1 MKRHISGIL
10 VFLIISSTT
19 IMAFYFVRILAREL
33 DTDLVPPIETVNSG
47 GFSGNAAV
55 ITFAQYDS
63 KIEQLTVRM
72 RMPETR
78 ELLAADKLYSS
89 IVITDGSS
97 PHKFAFRSVLP
108 IGARISQREVEVRY
122 NLRLPQPGDSA
133 ETRNFLVAG
142 HVGTIGPDLN
152 ALNPSQLGGAM
163 PVVYV
168 HQNSAPRQQ
177 RAAVPNAFP

>member
-19 IMAFYFVRILAREL
+19 ITAFYFVRTLAREL
-33 DTDLVPPIETVNSG
+33 DTDLVPPIDTVNSG
-47 GFSGNAAV
+47 RSSGNAAV

-63 KIEQLTVRM
+63 NIEQLTVRM

-78 ELLAADKLYSS
+78 ELLEADKLYSS
-89 IVITDGSS
+89 IVITDGTS
-97 PHKFAFRSVLP
+97 PHRFAFRSVLP

-122 NLRLPQPGDSA
+122 NLRLPQPGGPA
-133 ETRNFLVAG
+133 ETENFLVAG

-168 HQNSAPRQQ
+168 HQNSAPRQP
-177 RAAVPNAFP
+177 RTAVPNTLP

>member
-19 IMAFYFVRILAREL
+19 IMAFYFVRTLAREL
-33 DTDLVPPIETVNSG
+33 DTDSVPPIEAANPGS
-47 GFSGNAAV
+47 SGNAAV

-63 KIEQLTVRM
+63 KNELLTVRM

-89 IVITDGSS
+89 IVITDGTS

-122 NLRLPQPGDSA
+122 NLRLPQAGGLA
-133 ETRNFLVAG
+133 ETKNFLVAG
-142 HVGTIGPDLN
+142 HVGTIGPDPN
-152 ALNPSQLGGAM
+152 ALHPSQLGGAM

-168 HQNSAPRQQ
+168 HQERAPRP
-177 RAAVPNAFP
+177 RKTDSNFLR

>member
-19 IMAFYFVRILAREL
+19 ITAFYFVRALAREL
-33 DTDLVPPIETVNSG
+33 DTDLVPPIDTVNSG
-47 GFSGNAAV
+47 RSSGNAAV

-63 KIEQLTVRM
+63 NIEQLTVRM

-89 IVITDGSS
+89 IVITDGTS

-122 NLRLPQPGDSA
+122 NLRLPQAGDSA

-152 ALNPSQLGGAM
+152 ALHPSQLGGAM

-168 HQNSAPRQQ
+168 HQNSAPRQP
-177 RAAVPNAFP
+177 RAAVPNALP

>member
-1 MKRHISGIL
+1 MKRHISGFIA
-10 VFLIISSTT
+10 FLIISSTT
-19 IMAFYFVRILAREL
+19 ITAFYFVRTLTREL
-33 DTDLVPPIETVNSG
+33 DTDLVPPIDTVNSG
-47 GFSGNAAV
+47 RFSGNAAV

-63 KIEQLTVRM
+63 NIEQLTVRM

-78 ELLAADKLYSS
+78 ELLEADKLYSS
-89 IVITDGSS
+89 IVITDGTS

-122 NLRLPQPGDSA
+122 NLRLPQPGGPD
-133 ETRNFLVAG
+133 ETKNFLVAG

-152 ALNPSQLGGAM
+152 VLQPSQLGGAM

-168 HQNSAPRQQ
+168 HQERAPRP
-177 RAAVPNAFP
+177 RKTDSNILR

>member
-19 IMAFYFVRILAREL
+19 IMAFYFVRTLAREL
-33 DTDLVPPIETVNSG
+33 DTDSVPPIEAASPG
-47 GFSGNAAV
+47 SSGNAAV

-63 KIEQLTVRM
+63 KNELLTVRM

-89 IVITDGSS
+89 IVVTDGTS

-108 IGARISQREVEVRY
+108 IGGRISQREVEVRY

-133 ETRNFLVAG
+133 ETKNFLVAG

-168 HQNSAPRQQ
+168 H
-177 RAAVPNAFP
+177 